1 MGHLRLN
8 FRRGCFHSGCG
19 ICIVRLGSRLGRTGL
34 LKLHILDDQ
43 ALELAVLNTLL
54 DRKSGIIGMEPYD
67 DLPAVLLADHGITQG
82 IQIFAKA
89 LCSRLVEILVQDDGE
104 GSAVKILQLGF
115 CRLRGSLCSGFF
127 CGLFCHSSNLLAQ
140 VSVIAALE
148 ELDQSLSAA
157 VDNACLFENG
167 QKVRCLGQDFI
178 TVLDHLGNK
187 GIEIFNALVRQFFCL
202 VGNAACYGQDRT
214 FLGLH
219 DSLVGSFHRSDKGVR
234 HQRNSDLVLI
244 ADNLAES
251 TQKLGKDN
259 ARIAARAAQ
268 GSR

>member
-1 MGHLRLN
+1 
-8 FRRGCFHSGCG
+8 
-19 ICIVRLGSRLGRTGL
+19 
-34 LKLHILDDQ
+34 
-43 ALELAVLNTLL
+43 
-54 DRKSGIIGMEPYD
+54 MEPYD

-187 GIEIFNALVRQFFCL
+187 GIEIFNALVRQFQELFAFDGITL
-202 VGNAACYGQDRT
+202 T
-214 FLGLH
+214 FEPEALTAIGELALERQTGARGLR
-219 DSLVGSFHRSDKGVR
+219 SIVEEILMEPMFELPGRSDVSEVVVSEATVR
-234 HQRNSDLVLI
+234 D
-244 ADNLAES
+244 
-251 TQKLGKDN
+251 G
-259 ARIAARAAQ
+259 ARPRYVMPDGT
-268 GSR
+268 GSPSA